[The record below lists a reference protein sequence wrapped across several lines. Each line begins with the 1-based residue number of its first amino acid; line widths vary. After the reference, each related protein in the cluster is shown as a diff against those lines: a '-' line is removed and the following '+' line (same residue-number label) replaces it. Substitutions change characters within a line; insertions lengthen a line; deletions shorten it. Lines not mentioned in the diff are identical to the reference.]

1 MSNSKLICCT
11 ILSPNHSGTRTM
23 PIDRTSVHCMAGNL
37 TVESCGQLFA
47 SPSREA
53 SSQYGIGS
61 DGRIG
66 QYVKE
71 ENRSWC
77 TSSRAN
83 DQRAIT
89 IEVAN
94 NGGAPDWPV
103 SDKAYA
109 ALLNLL
115 TDICQRNGKTKV
127 VWFSDK
133 DKALA
138 YEPKAGEMVL
148 TVHRWFAAKA
158 CPGDYLFERHAQ
170 IANEVNKRLASGGT
184 VAPAPDLPDT
194 DDGKIDPYTV
204 KITVTNLNIRSGPG
218 TGYPSKGTIKPGVY
232 TIVQESDGTGAS
244 RWGKLKSGVG
254 WISLDYATRTSAV
267 QAKEIDIGSKVTI
280 KDGSIYGGL
289 AASRGAKVPS
299 YISGP
304 TRRYTVK
311 KIATHKGVTEAL
323 LGEIT
328 SWVAVS
334 YLTLA

>member
-23 PIDRTSVHCMAGNL
+23 PIDRTSIHCMAGNL
-37 TVESCGQLFA
+37 SVESCGQLFS
-47 SPSREA
+47 SPNRQA
-53 SSQYGIGS
+53 SSQYGIGT
-61 DGRIG
+61 DGRIA

-89 IEVAN
+89 IEAAN

-103 SDKAYA
+103 SDKAYKS
-109 ALLNLL
+109 LLNLL
-115 TDICQRNGKTKV
+115 TDVCKRNGKTKI
-127 VWFSDK
+127 VWFPDK
-133 DKALA
+133 ETALS
-138 YEPKAGEMVL
+138 YEPQTGEMVL

-158 CPGDYLFERHAQ
+158 CPGDYLFRLHAQ

-184 VAPAPDLPDT
+184 VTPEPDTPDT
-194 DDGKIDPYTV
+194 DDGKVSPYTV
-204 KITVTNLNIRSGPG
+204 KITIDNLNIRSGPG
-218 TGYPSKGTIKPGVY
+218 TGYQSKGAIEPGVY

-244 RWGKLKSGVG
+244 RWGKLKSGKG
-254 WISLDYATRTSAV
+254 WISLDYTTRTSPA
-267 QAKEIDIGSKVTI
+267 QAEEIDIGSKVTI
-280 KDGSIYGGL
+280 KAGSVYGGL

-304 TRRYTVK
+304 NRRYTVK
-311 KIATHKGVTEAL
+311 KLATHKGVTEAL
-323 LGEIT
+323 LSEIT

-334 YLTLA
+334 CLTLA